1 MFVVGST
8 QGIKSWETVIYWSFW
23 WAPAWHT
30 PVINYQNNVCHIH
43 IFNVVF
49 CNNFEKEKLALQKN
63 KSYFFTIYK
72 TSENNT
78 IGRATFQENHTSHSI
93 TTLLIAKTNWR
104 LPLFFDRRH
113 AAQRA
118 SVGRSDRRW
127 SWARRRR
134 RRRTSINEECF
145 IIVILAAAST
155 DNWNEMVG
163 GFSSIS
169 MDPTS
174 SFGSDFFFEKQW
186 IKKIKII
193 LFLGKKDAEHF
204 ATFSEINF
212 VLKLCSNC
220 WYFCS
225 QWVS

>member
-30 PVINYQNNVCHIH
+30 PVINYQNNVCHIR
-43 IFNVVF
+43 IINVVF
-49 CNNFEKEKLALQKN
+49 RNNFEKEKFPTKQKFRAFSKLFTKPN
-63 KSYFFTIYK
+63 KT
-72 TSENNT
+72 TLT
-78 IGRATFQENHTSHSI
+78 QATFQENHASNSITTI

-118 SVGRSDRRW
+118 PVGRSDRRW
-127 SWARRRR
+127 SWARR

-155 DNWNEMVG
+155 DSWNGIV
-163 GFSSIS
+163 
-169 MDPTS
+169 
-174 SFGSDFFFEKQW
+174 
-186 IKKIKII
+186 
-193 LFLGKKDAEHF
+193 
-204 ATFSEINF
+204 
-212 VLKLCSNC
+212 
-220 WYFCS
+220 
-225 QWVS
+225 